1 MPHEIQFNKF
11 IQPAKLPTSCD
22 EVEENATVIIAGTG
36 RTQVDEAH
44 NGDTTLRHA
53 YLRAMAFKDYGEASE
68 PSPYPIICANST
80 NRGSLFSGDSG
91 NSLINSVIRNN

>member
-11 IQPAKLPTSCD
+11 MQPAKLPNSCD
-22 EVEENATVIIAGTG
+22 EVEENSTVIIVGTG
-36 RTQVDEAH
+36 RTQVDEAL

-53 YLRAMAFKDYGEASE
+53 YLRAMAFKDCGEASE
-68 PSPYPIICANST
+68 PSPYPIIYANST

-91 NSLINSVIRNN
+91 NLTIYSVIRGN